1 MKDAAVGRDA
11 ATERG
16 ASVAQTKKK
25 QSTTKQ
31 ASARSRT
38 SKQSTT
44 QSRKRQTSNKK
55 KKASNALQLEIQNWL
70 ILFALILIT
79 LGIYLKDGMGVLGSS
94 LNTLFVGLFGF
105 GAYMI
110 SVYSMLIAGMNL
122 FGKLEKST
130 WKRLIA
136 GYAAIIL
143 VAALFHIING
153 EKLTTV
159 GEMYQRAT
167 VLTGGVVGGT
177 IGRLLDSLL
186 GTVGSVIVVV
196 GVLVIAGIVIT
207 ERSFV
212 KGVRQAA
219 GKTKEKG
226 QLVRDY
232 TSERAAEYAKRKE
245 ERRMQALLREEEQK
259 AWASSKDAA
268 PRLDMEEPAYPGGDR
283 QIVIRGLKSDDESEA
298 DLQTDIKK
306 NAVDIPLISHDSYL
320 EKKRRFEKRMQAKQA
335 QEKNLTEKAKEP
347 AKDDIVIEE
356 FDVETEAVL
365 IPADTT
371 GDTDNEPVLISDVEE
386 SAFEEAVNVQNNI
399 LPFDAFERDVQTQ
412 KEPEAEMLKEPDEKL
427 NQAIEQDVKAQ
438 LSEQEMEVM
447 SKTISMEK
455 AFAKEEFPTGYQ
467 DQDETL
473 KKLGNG
479 ENRKGFEPPPKP
491 VGPSG
496 KYEFPSIE
504 LLKEGTGDPVGGTK
518 EELLASAK
526 VLEDALMS
534 YGVEAKVM
542 QVNRGPAV
550 TRFELQPKQGVKVSR
565 IVNLTDDIAMNLAA
579 PSIRIEAPIPG
590 KSAVG
595 IEVPNK
601 EISMVTLRDVIDSN
615 TFRKASSK
623 LTFSLGKDIDGE
635 VRVADIAKMPHLL
648 IAGATGS
655 GKSVCINSLIVS
667 LIYKADPND
676 VKLILIDPK
685 VVELSVYNGIPH
697 LLLPVVN
704 DPKKASATLN
714 WAVQEMTRRYKK
726 FAEMNVRDIRGYN
739 EAVAELGEEDQK
751 KMPQIVIVIDELADL
766 MMVAS
771 KEVEASICR
780 IAQMARAAGMHLV
793 IATQRPSVDVI
804 TGLIK
809 ANIPSRLAFA
819 VSSGVDSRTILDNVG
834 AEKLLGKGDML
845 FSPIGASKPVRI
857 QGTFVSD
864 KEVEAVVE
872 AVRLQ
877 SLNYDS
883 DLMDTLQRE
892 GSSDA
897 EGIEDEIDEYLE
909 DAVKF
914 VVDKQRASI
923 SMLQRAFRIGFNR
936 AARLMDALYARGIVG
951 PDEGSKP
958 RKVLMTK
965 EEWENN
971 EFY

>member
-1 MKDAAVGRDA
+1 
-11 ATERG
+11 
-16 ASVAQTKKK
+16 
-25 QSTTKQ
+25 
-31 ASARSRT
+31 
-38 SKQSTT
+38 
-44 QSRKRQTSNKK
+44 
-55 KKASNALQLEIQNWL
+55 
-70 ILFALILIT
+70 
-79 LGIYLKDGMGVLGSS
+79 
-94 LNTLFVGLFGF
+94 
-105 GAYMI
+105 
-110 SVYSMLIAGMNL
+110 
-122 FGKLEKST
+122 
-130 WKRLIA
+130 
-136 GYAAIIL
+136 
-143 VAALFHIING
+143 
-153 EKLTTV
+153 
-159 GEMYQRAT
+159 
-167 VLTGGVVGGT
+167 
-177 IGRLLDSLL
+177 
-186 GTVGSVIVVV
+186 
-196 GVLVIAGIVIT
+196 
-207 ERSFV
+207 
-212 KGVRQAA
+212 
-219 GKTKEKG
+219 
-226 QLVRDY
+226 
-232 TSERAAEYAKRKE
+232 
-245 ERRMQALLREEEQK
+245 
-259 AWASSKDAA
+259 
-268 PRLDMEEPAYPGGDR
+268 
-283 QIVIRGLKSDDESEA
+283 
-298 DLQTDIKK
+298 
-306 NAVDIPLISHDSYL
+306 
-320 EKKRRFEKRMQAKQA
+320 
-335 QEKNLTEKAKEP
+335 
-347 AKDDIVIEE
+347 
-356 FDVETEAVL
+356 
-365 IPADTT
+365 
-371 GDTDNEPVLISDVEE
+371 
-386 SAFEEAVNVQNNI
+386 
-399 LPFDAFERDVQTQ
+399 
-412 KEPEAEMLKEPDEKL
+412 
-427 NQAIEQDVKAQ
+427 
-438 LSEQEMEVM
+438 
-447 SKTISMEK
+447 
-455 AFAKEEFPTGYQ
+455 
-467 DQDETL
+467 
-473 KKLGNG
+473 
-479 ENRKGFEPPPKP
+479 
-491 VGPSG
+491 
-496 KYEFPSIE
+496 
-504 LLKEGTGDPVGGTK
+504 
-518 EELLASAK
+518 
-526 VLEDALMS
+526 
-534 YGVEAKVM
+534 
-542 QVNRGPAV
+542 
-550 TRFELQPKQGVKVSR
+550 
-565 IVNLTDDIAMNLAA
+565 
-579 PSIRIEAPIPG
+579 
-590 KSAVG
+590 VG

-739 EAVAELGEEDQK
+739 EAVTELGEEDLK

-892 GSSDA
+892 GGSDA
-897 EGIEDEIDEYLE
+897 EGIDEEIDEYLE

-936 AARLMDALYARGIVG
+936 AARLMDALYARGVVG